1 MPAGREKSWTICWP
15 WRKVGSWGCN
25 TLHQPFLP
33 SLEYLTTFVF
43 GETAIVETK
52 IVILLPCNI
61 GIKLVFNLAHG
72 LRDSRGNNSEL
83 WWLILVDNDIIE

>member
-52 IVILLPCNI
+52 IVILQLLPCNI

-72 LRDSRGNNSEL
+72 LRVVIIQNSGGL
-83 WWLILVDNDIIE
+83 F